1 MNTKRVL
8 FGMLACAVLMLA
20 SCTNESASEDELF
33 EQSIERN
40 KVKTSN

>member
-20 SCTNESASEDELF
+20 SCTNDNAADDELF
-33 EQSIERN
+33 EQSVRRDA
-40 KVKTSN
+40 VRQ

>member
-20 SCTNESASEDELF
+20 SCTNDSASEDDGLY
-33 EQSIERN
+33 EQSVRRDSVR
-40 KVKTSN
+40 K

>member
-20 SCTNESASEDELF
+20 SCTNDNTVADDELF
-33 EQSIERN
+33 EQS
-40 KVKTSN
+40 VKKSKFIRY